1 MKQNDDIRS
10 LYEQH
15 RDRMLSL
22 ARYLLGDGEE
32 SRDVVSDVF
41 ASLLERPS
49 ASISHP
55 ASFLKEYKNFS
66 FV

>member
-49 ASISHP
+49 ADVSHP
-55 ASFLKEYKNFS
+55 ASFLFH
-66 FV
+66 FC